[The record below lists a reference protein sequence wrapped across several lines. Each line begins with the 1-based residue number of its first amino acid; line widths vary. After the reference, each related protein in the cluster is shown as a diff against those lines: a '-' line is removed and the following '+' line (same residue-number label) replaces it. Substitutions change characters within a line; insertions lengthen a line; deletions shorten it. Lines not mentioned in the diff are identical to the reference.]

1 MMLEVDIARR
11 LGSLALEATF
21 QCEAAGITAIFGRSG
36 AGKTSLINT
45 LAGLLRPE
53 RGRIVL
59 RGQTL
64 FDSQKGIDLP
74 PEKRR
79 LGYVFQEG
87 RLFPH
92 LSVRHNLLYGYNRA
106 PSGERP
112 LGLDRVV
119 GLLGIEHLLERR
131 PRALSGGEK
140 QRVALGRALLANP
153 RLLLMD
159 EPLAAL
165 DQPRKEE
172 ILPFIEQLKDELD
185 LPIVYVSHSMQ
196 EIVRLADTLVLMS
209 NGRIEAVGPLEELT
223 NRLDLRPLTGRYEA
237 GAVLST
243 TVAGQDRMFGLTE
256 LRFAGGRLRVP
267 HLSLP
272 LGQKLR
278 VRVRARDVAIALNP
292 PENISILN
300 VIPCTVQA
308 IGEEKSPQI
317 DLQLDAGGAPIWARI
332 TARSRMALS
341 LKPGLQVYALIK
353 SVAID
358 RQSLGRR
365 DAAERFLAEDDRAD
379 GAGGKP
385 ENGHGGEGD

>member
-1 MMLEVDIARR
+1 MLEIDVSHR
-11 LGSLALEATF
+11 LGQLQLEANF
-21 QCEAAGITAIFGRSG
+21 SCQASGITALFGRSG
-36 AGKTSLINT
+36 AGKTSLVNM
-45 LAGLLRPE
+45 LAGLLRPQ

-64 FDSQKGIDLP
+64 FDSRRGIDLP
-74 PEKRR
+74 PEQRR

-92 LSVRHNLLYGYNRA
+92 LSVRQNLLYGFRRA
-106 PSGERP
+106 PAAERRI
-112 LGLDRVV
+112 GLDQVV
-119 GLLGIEHLLERR
+119 DLLGIEDLLSRR
-131 PRALSGGEK
+131 PGALSGGEK

-172 ILPFIEQLKDELD
+172 ILPFIEQLKAELD
-185 LPIVYVSHSMQ
+185 LPVVYVSHSMP
-196 EIVRLADTLVLMS
+196 EIVRLADTLVLIS

-223 NRLDLRPLTGRYEA
+223 SRLDLRPLTGRYEA
-237 GAVLST
+237 GAVLTT
-243 TVAGQDRMFGLTE
+243 TVAGQDKMFGLTE

-267 HLSLP
+267 HLNLP
-272 LGQKLR
+272 LGQTLR
-278 VRVRARDVAIALNP
+278 VRIRARDVSIALAP
-292 PENISILN
+292 PENISIIN
-300 VIPCTVQA
+300 IIPC
-308 IGEEKSPQI
+308 IIKEISEEKSPQV

-332 TARSRMALS
+332 TARSRAALG
-341 LKPGLQVYALIK
+341 LRPGLQVHALIK

-365 DAAERFLAEDDRAD
+365 DDAGRFLAEDD
-379 GAGGKP
+379 
-385 ENGHGGEGD
+385 

>member
-1 MMLEVDIARR
+1 MLEIDVTRQ
-11 LGSLALEATF
+11 LGALKLEANF
-21 QCEAAGITAIFGRSG
+21 SCAASGVIALFGRSG
-36 AGKTSLINT
+36 AGKTSLVNM
-45 LAGLLRPE
+45 LAGLLRPD

-64 FDSQKGIDLP
+64 FDSQRGIDLP

-92 LSVRHNLLYGYNRA
+92 LSVRGNLTYGWKRIPA
-106 PSGERP
+106 AERRI
-112 LGLDRVV
+112 GLDQVV
-119 GLLGIEHLLERR
+119 GLLGLEALLGRH
-131 PRALSGGEK
+131 PSALSGGEK

-172 ILPFIEQLKDELD
+172 ILPFIEHLKDELD

-196 EIVRLADTLVLMS
+196 EIIRLADTLVLVS
-209 NGRIEAVGPLEELT
+209 NGRVEAVGPLEELT
-223 NRLDLRPLTGRYEA
+223 SRLDLRPLTGRYEA

-243 TVAGQDRMFGLTE
+243 TVAGQDRSFGLTE

-267 HLSLP
+267 HLNLP

-278 VRVRARDVAIALNP
+278 VRVRARDVSIALESP
-292 PENISILN
+292 KNISILN
-300 VIPCTVQA
+300 ILPCTIKV
-308 IGEEKSPQI
+308 IGEEKSPQV
-317 DLQLDAGGAPIWARI
+317 DLQLDAGGAPLWARV
-332 TARSRMALS
+332 TARSCAALK
-341 LKPGLQVYALIK
+341 LRPGLEVYALIK

-358 RQSLGRR
+358 RPSRGRR
-365 DAAERFLAEDDRAD
+365 RGPERFLSEED
-379 GAGGKP
+379 
-385 ENGHGGEGD
+385 

>member
-1 MMLEVDIARR
+1 MLEVDVEKR
-11 LGSLALEATF
+11 LGDFSLQAGFT
-21 QCEAAGITAIFGRSG
+21 CETAGITAIFGRSG
-36 AGKTSLINT
+36 AGKTSLVNA
-45 LAGLLRPE
+45 LAGLVRPD

-64 FDSQKGIDLP
+64 FDSAKGIDLP

-92 LSVRHNLLYGYNRA
+92 LSVRGNLTYGYRRA
-106 PSGERP
+106 PAAERAIGLDQVVAL
-112 LGLDRVV
+112 LGLE
-119 GLLGIEHLLERR
+119 GLLERR
-131 PRALSGGEK
+131 PGALSGGEK

-172 ILPFIEQLKDELD
+172 ILPFIEQLKVQLD
-185 LPIVYVSHSMQ
+185 LPVVYVSHAMG

-209 NGRIEAVGPLEELT
+209 AGRVEAVGPLEELT
-223 NRLDLRPLTGRYEA
+223 SRLDLRPLTGRYEA
-237 GAVLST
+237 GAVLT
-243 TVAGQDRMFGLTE
+243 TKVSGQDRTFGLTE
-256 LRFAGGRLRVP
+256 LSFAGGRLRVP
-267 HLSLP
+267 HLNLP

-278 VRVRARDVAIALNP
+278 VRIRARDVSISLSI

-300 VIPCTVQA
+300 ILPCTIKE
-308 IGEEKSPQI
+308 IGEEKAPQI
-317 DLQLDAGGAPIWARI
+317 DLQLDAGGAPLWARI
-332 TARSRMALS
+332 TARSRTALG

-358 RQSLGRR
+358 RQALGRR
-365 DAAERFLAEDDRAD
+365 DAAGRFLGQED
-379 GAGGKP
+379 
-385 ENGHGGEGD
+385 

>member
-1 MMLEVDIARR
+1 MELLEVDIAHR
-11 LGSLALEATF
+11 LGAFRLEANFTC
-21 QCEAAGITAIFGRSG
+21 QATGITALFGRSG
-36 AGKTSLINT
+36 AGKTSLVNA

-64 FDSQKGIDLP
+64 FDSARGIDLP
-74 PEKRR
+74 PERRR

-92 LSVRHNLLYGYNRA
+92 LSVRQNLLYGYRRA
-106 PSGERP
+106 PAGERA

-119 GLLGIEHLLERR
+119 GLLGIDSLLERR
-131 PRALSGGEK
+131 PGALSGGEK

-172 ILPFIEQLKDELD
+172 ILPFIEQLKAELD
-185 LPIVYVSHSMQ
+185 LPIVYVSHAMQ

-223 NRLDLRPLTGRYEA
+223 SRLDLRPLTGRYEA
-237 GAVLST
+237 GAVLTT
-243 TVAGQDRMFGLTE
+243 TVAGQDKMFGLTE

-267 HLSLP
+267 HINLP
-272 LGQKLR
+272 LGQTLR
-278 VRVRARDVAIALNP
+278 VRIRARDVSISLSK

-300 VIPCTVQA
+300 VIPCTIKE

-332 TARSRMALS
+332 TARSRAALG
-341 LKPGLQVYALIK
+341 LQPGLQVYALVK
-353 SVAID
+353 SIAID

-365 DAAERFLAEDDRAD
+365 DGAERFLAQED
-379 GAGGKP
+379 
-385 ENGHGGEGD
+385 

>member
-1 MMLEVDIARR
+1 MLELDVTCQ
-11 LGSLALEATF
+11 LGTFALEARF
-21 QCEAAGITAIFGRSG
+21 SCETAGITAIFGRSG
-36 AGKTSLINT
+36 AGKTSLVNT
-45 LAGLLRPE
+45 LAGLLQPA
-53 RGRIVL
+53 RGRILL

-64 FDSQKGIDLP
+64 FDSQRGINLP

-92 LSVRHNLLYGYNRA
+92 LSVRRNLTYGYKRA
-106 PSGERP
+106 PAAERP
-112 LGLDRVV
+112 VGLDQVV
-119 GLLGIEHLLERR
+119 ALLGIEDLLERR
-131 PRALSGGEK
+131 PGALSGGEK

-172 ILPFIEQLKDELD
+172 ILPFIEQLKDQLD

-209 NGRIEAVGPLEELT
+209 NGRIEAVGPLEEVT
-223 NRLDLRPLTGRYEA
+223 SRLDLRPLTGRYEA
-237 GAVLST
+237 GAVLTT
-243 TVAGQDRMFGLTE
+243 TVAGQDRTFGLTE

-267 HLSLP
+267 HLGLP
-272 LGQKLR
+272 LGQQLR
-278 VRVRARDVAIALNP
+278 VRIRARDVSIALAP

-300 VIPCTVQA
+300 IIPCVIKA

-317 DLQLDAGGAPIWARI
+317 DLQLDAGGAAIWSRI
-332 TARSRMALS
+332 TARSRTALG
-341 LKPGLQVYALIK
+341 LRPGLQVYALIK

-365 DAAERFLAEDDRAD
+365 DGAERFLAEDD
-379 GAGGKP
+379 
-385 ENGHGGEGD
+385 

>member
-1 MMLEVDIARR
+1 MLEVDVTRQ
-11 LGSLALEATF
+11 LGSLALEASF
-21 QCEAAGITAIFGRSG
+21 RCEAAGITAIFGRSG
-36 AGKTSLINT
+36 AGKTSLINM
-45 LAGLLRPE
+45 LAGLLRPQ

-59 RGQTL
+59 RDQVL

-92 LSVRHNLLYGYNRA
+92 LSVRHNLTYGYNRA
-106 PSGERP
+106 PAAERHI
-112 LGLDRVV
+112 GLDQVV
-119 GLLGIEHLLERR
+119 ALLGIEPLLERR
-131 PRALSGGEK
+131 PKALSGGEK

-172 ILPFIEQLKDELD
+172 ILPFIEQLRNDLD
-185 LPIVYVSHSMQ
+185 LPVVYVSHSMQ

-223 NRLDLRPLTGRYEA
+223 SRLDLRPLTGRYEA
-237 GAVLST
+237 GAVLTT
-243 TVAGQDRMFGLTE
+243 TVAGQDRTFGLTE

-272 LGQKLR
+272 MGQKLR
-278 VRVRARDVAIALNP
+278 VRIRARDVSIALTP

-300 VIPCTVQA
+300 IIPCTVNT

-332 TARSRMALS
+332 TARSRTALG
-341 LKPGLQVYALIK
+341 LKPGMQVYALIK
-353 SVAID
+353 SIAID

-365 DAAERFLAEDDRAD
+365 DAGERFLAEED
-379 GAGGKP
+379 
-385 ENGHGGEGD
+385 

>member
-1 MMLEVDIARR
+1 MLEVNVTRQ
-11 LGSLALEATF
+11 LGSLALEAGF
-21 QCEAAGITAIFGRSG
+21 RCETTGITALFGRSG
-36 AGKTSLINT
+36 AGKTSLVNM

-59 RGQTL
+59 RDQVL

-92 LSVRHNLLYGYNRA
+92 LSVRHNLTYGYNRA
-106 PSGERP
+106 PAGERHIA
-112 LGLDRVV
+112 LDRVV
-119 GLLGIEHLLERR
+119 GLLGIEALLERR
-131 PRALSGGEK
+131 PNALSGGEK

-172 ILPFIEQLKDELD
+172 ILPFIEQLKNELD

-223 NRLDLRPLTGRYEA
+223 SRLDLRPLTGRYEA
-237 GAVLST
+237 GAVLTT

-267 HLSLP
+267 YLKLP
-272 LGQKLR
+272 LGQQLR
-278 VRVRARDVAIALNP
+278 VRIRARDVSIALAP

-300 VIPCTVQA
+300 IIPCTVQA
-308 IGEEKSPQI
+308 IGEERGPQL
-317 DLQLDAGGAPIWARI
+317 DLQLDAGGAPIWSRI
-332 TARSRMALS
+332 TARSRAALD
-341 LKPGLQVYALIK
+341 LKPGLPVYALIK

-365 DAAERFLAEDDRAD
+365 DASERFLAEDD
-379 GAGGKP
+379 
-385 ENGHGGEGD
+385 

>member
-1 MMLEVDIARR
+1 MLELDVTRQ
-11 LGSLALEATF
+11 LGTFALEARF
-21 QCEAAGITAIFGRSG
+21 SCETAGITAIFGRSG
-36 AGKTSLINT
+36 AGKTSLVNT
-45 LAGLLRPE
+45 LAGLLQPA
-53 RGRIVL
+53 RGRILL

-64 FDSQKGIDLP
+64 FDSQRGINLP

-92 LSVRHNLLYGYNRA
+92 LSVRRNLTYGYKRA
-106 PSGERP
+106 PAAERP
-112 LGLDRVV
+112 VGLDQVV
-119 GLLGIEHLLERR
+119 ALLGIEDLLERR
-131 PRALSGGEK
+131 PGALSGGEK

-172 ILPFIEQLKDELD
+172 ILPFIEQLKDQLD

-209 NGRIEAVGPLEELT
+209 NGRIEAVGPLEEVT
-223 NRLDLRPLTGRYEA
+223 SRLDLRPLTGRYEA
-237 GAVLST
+237 GAVLTT
-243 TVAGQDRMFGLTE
+243 TVAGQDRTFGLTE

-267 HLSLP
+267 HLGLP
-272 LGQKLR
+272 LGQQLR
-278 VRVRARDVAIALNP
+278 VRIRARDVSIALAP

-300 VIPCTVQA
+300 IIPCVIKA

-317 DLQLDAGGAPIWARI
+317 DLQLDAGGAAIWSRI
-332 TARSRMALS
+332 TARSRTALG
-341 LKPGLQVYALIK
+341 LRPGLQVYALIK

-365 DAAERFLAEDDRAD
+365 DGAERFLAEDD
-379 GAGGKP
+379 
-385 ENGHGGEGD
+385 

>member
-1 MMLEVDIARR
+1 MLELDVTRQ
-11 LGSLALEATF
+11 LGTFALEARF
-21 QCEAAGITAIFGRSG
+21 SCETAGITAIFGRSG
-36 AGKTSLINT
+36 AGKTSLVNT
-45 LAGLLRPE
+45 LAGLLQPA
-53 RGRIVL
+53 RGRILL

-64 FDSQKGIDLP
+64 FDSQRGINLP

-92 LSVRHNLLYGYNRA
+92 LSVRRNLTYGYKRA
-106 PSGERP
+106 PAAERP
-112 LGLDRVV
+112 VGLDQVV
-119 GLLGIEHLLERR
+119 ALLGIEDLLERR
-131 PRALSGGEK
+131 PGALSGGEK

-172 ILPFIEQLKDELD
+172 ILPFIEQLKDQLD

-209 NGRIEAVGPLEELT
+209 NGRIEAVGPREEVT
-223 NRLDLRPLTGRYEA
+223 SRLDLRPLTGRYEA
-237 GAVLST
+237 GAVLTT
-243 TVAGQDRMFGLTE
+243 TVAGQDRTFGLTE

-267 HLSLP
+267 HLGLP
-272 LGQKLR
+272 LGQQLR
-278 VRVRARDVAIALNP
+278 VRIRARDVSIALAP

-300 VIPCTVQA
+300 IIPCVIKA

-317 DLQLDAGGAPIWARI
+317 DLQLDAGGAAIWSRI
-332 TARSRMALS
+332 TARSRTALG
-341 LKPGLQVYALIK
+341 LRPGLQVYALIK

-365 DAAERFLAEDDRAD
+365 DGAERFLAEDD
-379 GAGGKP
+379 
-385 ENGHGGEGD
+385 

>member
-1 MMLEVDIARR
+1 MLEVDVSRQ
-11 LGSLALEATF
+11 LGSLALEAKF
-21 QCEAAGITAIFGRSG
+21 SCKAAGLTAIFGRSG
-36 AGKTSLINT
+36 AGKTSLVNM
-45 LAGLLRPE
+45 LAGLLRPD

-64 FDSQKGIDLP
+64 FDSQRGIDLP

-92 LSVRHNLLYGYNRA
+92 LSVRSNLTYGFRRVPA
-106 PSGERP
+106 AERRI
-112 LGLDRVV
+112 GLDRVV
-119 GLLGIEHLLERR
+119 ELLGIEALLERR
-131 PRALSGGEK
+131 PGSLSGGEK

-172 ILPFIEQLKDELD
+172 MLPFIEQLKHEMD
-185 LPIVYVSHSMQ
+185 LPIVSVSHSMQ
-196 EIVRLADTLVLMS
+196 EIVRLADTLVLRS
-209 NGRIEAVGPLEELT
+209 SGRIEAVGPLEEIT
-223 NRLDLRPLTGRYEA
+223 SRLDLRPLTGRYDA
-237 GAVLST
+237 GAVLTT
-243 TVAGQDRMFGLTE
+243 TVAGQDKAFGLTE

-272 LGQKLR
+272 LGQTLR
-278 VRVRARDVAIALNP
+278 IRIRARDVSIALSP

-300 VIPCTVQA
+300 IIPCIIKA

-317 DLQLDAGGAPIWARI
+317 DLQLEAGGAPIWARI
-332 TARSRMALS
+332 TARSRAALG
-341 LKPGLQVYALIK
+341 LRPGMQVYALIK

-365 DAAERFLAEDDRAD
+365 DNAERFLSETD
-379 GAGGKP
+379 
-385 ENGHGGEGD
+385 

>member
-1 MMLEVDIARR
+1 MLEVDVKRQ
-11 LGSLALEATF
+11 LGALALEASF
-21 QCEAAGITAIFGRSG
+21 HCETTGITALFGRSG
-36 AGKTSLINT
+36 AGKTSLVNM
-45 LAGLLRPE
+45 LAGLLRPQQ
-53 RGRIVL
+53 GRIVL

-64 FDSQKGIDLP
+64 FDSAKGVDLP

-92 LSVRHNLLYGYNRA
+92 LSVRHNLTYGYNRA
-106 PSGERP
+106 PAAERHI
-112 LGLDRVV
+112 GLDRVV

-131 PRALSGGEK
+131 PHALSGGEK

-185 LPIVYVSHSMQ
+185 LPVVYVSHSMQ

-209 NGRIEAVGPLEELT
+209 NGRIEAVGPLEDLT

-237 GAVLST
+237 GAVLTT
-243 TVAGQDRMFGLTE
+243 TVAGQDRSFGLTE

-267 HLSLP
+267 YLKLP
-272 LGQKLR
+272 LGQQLR
-278 VRVRARDVAIALNP
+278 VRIRARDVSIALAP

-300 VIPCTVQA
+300 IIPCTIEA
-308 IGEEKSPQI
+308 IGEERGPQV
-317 DLQLDAGGAPIWARI
+317 DLQLDAGGAPIWSRI
-332 TARSRMALS
+332 TARSRVALG
-341 LKPGLQVYALIK
+341 LKPGLPVYALIK

-365 DAAERFLAEDDRAD
+365 DSGGRFLAEDD
-379 GAGGKP
+379 
-385 ENGHGGEGD
+385 